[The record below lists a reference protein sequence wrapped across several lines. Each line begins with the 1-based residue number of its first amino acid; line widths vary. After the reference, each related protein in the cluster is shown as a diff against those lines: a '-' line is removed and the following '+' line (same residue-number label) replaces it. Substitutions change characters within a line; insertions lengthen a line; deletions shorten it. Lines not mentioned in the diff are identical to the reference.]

1 MSCRQQ
7 HVISTAGIV
16 IVLALSLSTL
26 LPSPWA
32 AARHQRRNII
42 RGKGKR
48 VAGKHGFS
56 RFVAIKNRK

>member
-16 IVLALSLSTL
+16 IVLSLSTL
-26 LPSPWA
+26 LFSPRA
-32 AARHQRRNII
+32 AARHQRQNI
-42 RGKGKR
+42 RGKGKL

-56 RFVAIKNRK
+56 RFVGINNRK